1 MRGMVDYQR
10 VKSAYESLPE
20 WDRQGI
26 STNDMMRQRFIETFN
41 HNNPQHI
48 DLYLEHLLALESRD
62 LERLEATRETLCN
75 YHEFEHHILNAAEE
89 KHQIEQQV
97 RASIVQNKVVEGLD
111 FDEALA
117 YSPTRI
123 EYDEA
128 YRYVRTLNNIPLN
141 RHDVLLREIMEALN
155 NAPAIY
161 GKPDLTKTEILKT
174 IKKDKGEWRA
184 AAKEVLLY
192 LTTKKQIAK
201 VGPRYHHTLHQPRM
215 VETDFTRKV
224 FESLY
229 ADELTVNGIVKLIG
243 YDNSYGRRKVKR
255 TLELLKSEGLV
266 SHKGYVWHQVSS

>member
-10 VKSAYESLPE
+10 VKYAYESLPD

-26 STNDMMRQRFIETFN
+26 STNDMMRERFIETFN

-97 RASIVQNKVVEGLD
+97 RASIVQNKVVEGMD

-192 LTTKKQIAK
+192 LTAKNQIAK

-224 FESLY
+224 FECLY

-255 TLELLKSEGLV
+255 TLDLLKSEGLV
-266 SHKGYVWHQVSS
+266 SHKGYVWHQLSS

>member
-1 MRGMVDYQR
+1 MVDYHR
-10 VKSAYESLPE
+10 VKSAYDGLPE
-20 WDRQGI
+20 WDQQGI
-26 STNDMMRQRFIETFN
+26 STNDLMRQRFVKSFN
-41 HNNPQHI
+41 HQNPQHI
-48 DLYLEHLLALESRD
+48 DLYLEHLLALENRD

-75 YHEFEHHILNAAEE
+75 YHEFEHYILDAAEQN
-89 KHQIEQQV
+89 HQIEQQV
-97 RASIVQNKVVEGLD
+97 RAAVVQNKVVEGMD

-117 YSPTRI
+117 YKPTRI

-128 YRYVRTLNNIPLN
+128 HRYVRTLNNIPLN
-141 RHDVLLREIMEALN
+141 RHNVLLREIIEALN

-192 LTTKKQIAK
+192 LTAKKQIAK
-201 VGPRYHHTLHQPRM
+201 VGPRYHHAQHQPRM

-224 FESLY
+224 FECLY
-229 ADELTVNGIVKLIG
+229 ADKLTVNGIVKLIG
-243 YDNSYGRRKVKR
+243 YDNSYGRRKVNR
-255 TLELLKSEGLV
+255 TLELLKAEGLV

>member
-1 MRGMVDYQR
+1 MVDYQR

-117 YSPTRI
+117 YNPTRI

-224 FESLY
+224 FECLY

>member
-161 GKPDLTKTEILKT
+161 GKPDSTKTEILKT

-224 FESLY
+224 FECLY

-266 SHKGYVWHQVSS
+266 SHKGYIWHQVSS

>member
-1 MRGMVDYQR
+1 MVDYQR
-10 VKSAYESLPE
+10 VKYAYESLPE

-26 STNDMMRQRFIETFN
+26 STNDMMRERFIETFN
-41 HNNPQHI
+41 HSNPQHI

-97 RASIVQNKVVEGLD
+97 RASIVQNKVVEGMD

-161 GKPDLTKTEILKT
+161 GKPDLTKTEILKA

-192 LTTKKQIAK
+192 LTAKNQIAK

-224 FESLY
+224 FECLY

-255 TLELLKSEGLV
+255 TLDLLKSEGLV
-266 SHKGYVWHQVSS
+266 SHKGYVWYQVSS